1 MRYRVL
7 AVVCCAAALPLAG
20 CQSMDAFG
28 GAESDVRWDWT
39 SFGRQPMG
47 PGNSVDIAS
56 LSGGEDQVVIHGV
69 VTSVCQA
76 KGCWMTLRDDD
87 GSEIFVRFKDGAFAL
102 PHGVAG
108 RTAVIH
114 GSAERSLVSVQELRQ
129 CAEDANKNLGEIN
142 AITQPATRL
151 TFYADTVLIAGEA
164 LNQR

>member
-7 AVVCCAAALPLAG
+7 AVVCCATALPLAG

-28 GAESDVRWDWT
+28 GAEPDVRWDWT

-47 PGNSVDIAS
+47 PGDSVDVAS
-56 LSGGEDQVVIHGV
+56 LSGGDEQVVIHGV
-69 VTSVCQA
+69 VTSVCQE
-76 KGCWMTLRDDD
+76 KGCWMTLRDDN
-87 GSEIFVRFKDGAFAL
+87 GQEIFVRFEGEAFVL

-108 RTAVIH
+108 RNAVIH
-114 GSAERSLVSVQELRQ
+114 GSVERRLASVEELRQ
-129 CAEDANKNLGEIN
+129 CAEDSNKRPGEIN
-142 AITQPATRL
+142 AITQPTPRL